1 MTDPAIRDAIVA
13 AYGRESAA
21 ALAARYGK
29 TKNAVIGIWFRH
41 VPPEQRAEMLRSPAR
56 KAVMAAASARKALA
70 RRAATLET
78 AIGAPAS
85 TLPASPPKRVRT
97 RKARPRRERK
107 KAPPMELPALQMEPA
122 REPFAEIGVG
132 LIDLLPEHCRFPI
145 GNGRAIR
152 YCGAP
157 RLRKPGMF
165 SDGCSPYCEEHT
177 RLCYVP
183 LEARQ
188 ERKRKRKRKQ
198 KDAARRRPHD
208 IAWGWL

>member
-56 KAVMAAASARKALA
+56 KAVMAAARARKA
-70 RRAATLET
+70 RA
-78 AIGAPAS
+78 
-85 TLPASPPKRVRT
+85 
-97 RKARPRRERK
+97 RRERK
-107 KAPPMELPALQMEPA
+107 KALPVELPALQMEPA
-122 REPFAEIGVG
+122 HEPFAEIGVG

-145 GNGRAIR
+145 GDGRAIR

-157 RLRKPGMF
+157 RLYKPGMF

-188 ERKRKRKRKQ
+188 ERKLKRKQ
-198 KDAARRRPHD
+198 KDVARRRPQQ
-208 IAWGWL
+208 IAWGGL